1 MSVLALAGGV
11 GGAKLANGLAGVVP
25 LGALTIAVNTG
36 DDFVHMG
43 LHISPDIDSVTY
55 ALAGMN
61 DGVRGWG
68 VADESWAFM
77 DATRR
82 LGGESWFNLGDRD
95 LATHVLRTALLR
107 EGTLSSVTADI
118 AARLGIG
125 PAIVPMSDDPVRS
138 MIDTDQ
144 GEMAFQDYFV
154 RHQCGPRFRSIR
166 FDGAAAARPSAGLGA
181 ALDDPAL
188 EAIILCPS
196 NPILS
201 IDPILAV
208 PGVRD
213 RLVARRVPCVALS
226 PFIAGQ
232 AVKGPAA
239 KIMTELGLPTT
250 PATIARHYDG
260 LIDGLMVDVAD
271 AQGWTDD
278 GLVVRSADI
287 LMRNADQPRALA
299 AQMLAFA
306 AVLRRAVPLPCRS
319 LSRSRASRRARA
331 GWRRSWGHGIER
343 HCAGNYWGMCWRSH
357 AM

>member
-25 LGALTIAVNTG
+25 PGALTIAVNTG

-61 DGVRGWG
+61 DSVRGWG

-107 EGTLSSVTADI
+107 EGTLSSVTTDI

-138 MIDTDQ
+138 MIDTER

-154 RHQCGPRFRSIR
+154 RHQCGPRFKSIR
-166 FDGAAAARPSAGLGA
+166 FDGAAAARPSAGLLA

-271 AQGWTDD
+271 AQGWADE
-278 GLVVRSADI
+278 GLAVRSADI
-287 LMRNADQPRALA
+287 LMRNVDQQRALA
-299 AQMLAFA
+299 SEMIDFA
-306 AVLRRAVPLPCRS
+306 AALRRAAP
-319 LSRSRASRRARA
+319 
-331 GWRRSWGHGIER
+331 
-343 HCAGNYWGMCWRSH
+343 
-357 AM
+357 